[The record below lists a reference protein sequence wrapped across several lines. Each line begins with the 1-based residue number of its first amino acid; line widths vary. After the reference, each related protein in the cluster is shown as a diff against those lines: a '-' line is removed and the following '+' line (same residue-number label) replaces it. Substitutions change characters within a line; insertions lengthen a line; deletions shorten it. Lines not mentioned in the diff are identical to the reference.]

1 MISARRDREEK
12 VRRAMGC
19 RTLLFFA
26 EKDIAFQRG
35 KTTCDEATEGRF
47 AEERAESSCR
57 DEREDKQRLG

>member
-1 MISARRDREEK
+1 
-12 VRRAMGC
+12 MGC